1 MYNFSKRLLD
11 IAVGLLALIILTSVL
26 LPVDIIL
33 RFSAE
38 GYLIKLKIIT

>member
-1 MYNFSKRLLD
+1 MYNFLKRLLD
-11 IAVGLLALIILTSVL
+11 IVVSLLALIILTPVL
-26 LPVDIIL
+26 LPVVIIL